1 MSSKNNDEANGM
13 IYAIA
18 FIGAGAILLA
28 SVVYALAAFAAIVLT
43 LFALAAWNEP
53 LTLGGN
59 TLQPEEARIFVLRG
73 VVGAFVLPVFIAF
86 CDVLFNNLHV
96 NWSLWPHF
104 VLIGYTLGSVGLM
117 VFENTDEPQNNGQV
131 ILPPTPRF
139 PEPPRTIYTPPEP
152 KPFRFASWDD
162 EEEGR

>member
-1 MSSKNNDEANGM
+1 MSSRNNDEVNGM

-59 TLQPEEARIFVLRG
+59 TLKPEEARIFVARG
-73 VVGAFVLPVFIAF
+73 VIGVVVLPVFIAF
-86 CDVLFNNLHV
+86 CDALFNLHV

-117 VFENTDEPQNNGQV
+117 FFEDSNEPQTGGQV
-131 ILPPTPRF
+131 ILPPTPRL
-139 PEPPRTIYTPPEP
+139 PEPPRTIHTPPEP